1 MVTKSGHDTHLT
13 FGPDRSRSRRVDD
26 NSKGAVTTL
35 QIDRV
40 AKATE
45 CSTSGATIK
54 SFYRRYITGI
64 AIECVDLNTHGESA
78 SQQDERKDLQGSLN
92 LINDSNGLVDKDTAG
107 NKLV

>member
-54 SFYRRYITGI
+54 SFYRRNITGI
-64 AIECVDLNTHGESA
+64 AIKCIELNA
-78 SQQDERKDLQGSLN
+78 SDEAAS
-92 LINDSNGLVDKDTAG
+92 T
-107 NKLV
+107 